1 MFPRLFW
8 WLICQGIANT
18 NFCSMLK
25 NLTEKD
31 FFSNLSNEELEE
43 FTKKL
48 PLLTFEEKDEFVGK
62 TKEFI
67 LEMYENFEGVICQ
80 ENDTLYSYLDFQIG
94 TSHLLCVLCID
105 VCVKACIIEDVDLS
119 LFAAILMYNCM
130 PKQVIEKAMH

>member
-1 MFPRLFW
+1 
-8 WLICQGIANT
+8 
-18 NFCSMLK
+18 MLR

-80 ENDTLYSYLDFQIG
+80 ENDTLYSYLDFQIE

-105 VCVKACIIEDVDLS
+105 VCVKACIIKDVDLS
-119 LFAAILMYNCM
+119 LFAAILMYNSM